1 MMTLNFKK
9 TTLAL
14 SLSFGLAMSTSAL
27 AGGVDG
33 GVAPLGSDVAVNGS
47 ITAAGGSNTVV
58 GSGASISYPSAPATG
73 WSNTAIGSGATING
87 ANNSSLGADSSTIG
101 AGNVTI
107 GNQATT
113 GNSVNSSGNVA
124 IGMQSTAINNTNGT
138 GEEGAV
144 AIGYQSN
151 ATGKNAVAIGSGSI
165 ATTANSVSFGGGAQT
180 PTRVLQNVTAGTLGT
195 DAVNVSQMQTYVAA
209 NGGTDNVAR
218 TAATNAQT
226 TVNALTPRV
235 TTLETSVQQL
245 QQDVAAINPAA
256 ILNQANSYTDQAIN
270 SLRKEY
276 SRAIAAVAASPAL
289 PALAP
294 GERAIAIGAG
304 HYNGQGGVGIA
315 FAQALQSGAI
325 INAGVATTGSG
336 GKPVLRAG
344 AAWKF

>member
-1 MMTLNFKK
+1 MQQTKIV
-9 TTLAL
+9 LAL
-14 SLSFGLAMSTSAL
+14 SLSFGLASSAL

-33 GVAPLGSDVAVNGS
+33 GVAPLGSDVAVNGA
-47 ITAAGGSNTVV
+47 ITATGGSNTVV
-58 GSGASISYPSAPATG
+58 GSGAVISYPSAPASG
-73 WSNTAIGSGATING
+73 WSNTAVGSGATING
-87 ANNSSLGADSSTIG
+87 ANNSSLGANSSTIG

-124 IGMQSTAINNTNGT
+124 IGQQATAINNTNGT

-144 AIGYQSN
+144 AIGYQSS
-151 ATGKNAVAIGSGSI
+151 ATGKNAVAIGSGSV
-165 ATTANSVSFGGGAQT
+165 ATTANSVSFGGGVNT

-195 DAVNVSQMQTYVAA
+195 DAVNV
-209 NGGTDNVAR
+209 N
-218 TAATNAQT
+218 
-226 TVNALTPRV
+226 
-235 TTLETSVQQL
+235 QL
-245 QQDVAAINPAA
+245 QAAIAGVSAPSIDTGA
-256 ILNQANSYTDQAIN
+256 IVNQAVGQANAYTDQAIN
-270 SLRKEY
+270 GLRKEY

-315 FAQALQSGAI
+315 FAQALQGGAI
-325 INAGVATTGSG
+325 VNAGVSGGSG
-336 GKPVLRAG
+336 GKPVVRAG